1 MSDSRRRFTRIG
13 LGLVAVTALGLV
25 VAFAL
30 GWFSTPKG
38 GNPPPATDGRPRLLV
53 LVVFDQLRGDYPAR
67 WQNEFGEG
75 GFRRL
80 QNEGAWY
87 TECHYPFAGTL
98 TAAGHAAV
106 LTGCSPDK
114 HGIVG
119 NDWYDRAAGGPVY
132 CVASPR
138 HTRVP
143 PAPPYEGKDKEKK
156 LAVSR
161 VSPDTL
167 KAQPFAD
174 ALKDATGGKAR
185 VVALSFKDRSAIL
198 PGGRKPDACY
208 WLDTDTGEFITSTYY
223 RESPHPWVEAFNRR
237 RPADRWFGKD
247 WTRLRSDLDYEK
259 LSGRDDVAG
268 EGTGVKQG
276 RTFPHPMDGGLKAP
290 GAAYYQALYTSPFGN
305 ELLLDLAK
313 EAIDA
318 EGLGRGEATDLLCV
332 SFTSNDPV
340 GHVWGPDS
348 QEVLDTTLR
357 SDLTLKGLLD
367 HLDVTVGKDRYLLAL
382 TADHGVCPLPEVA
395 RAQGKDAG
403 RIPPTL
409 LGRDTEAFLEKTFGD
424 GSGTKR
430 RWVDVVSNGWVFLNQ
445 KLLRD
450 RSLEPAKVEQALA
463 DWLKTQ
469 PGILTTYPC
478 SRLVAGLPKDDVIGQ
493 RVLRSF
499 YPDRCGD
506 VAVVT
511 KPYYL
516 PGSEFATGTTHGSPH
531 SYDTHVPLMVY
542 GPGVRPGVRKEM
554 VSPASVA
561 AIFARAA
568 GIGPPA
574 DADAPLP
581 ADLFEAN

>member
-1 MSDSRRRFTRIG
+1 MADLRKRRIQIVLGLAAVAG
-13 LGLVAVTALGLV
+13 LGLA

-30 GWFSTPKG
+30 GLFSIPKRDE
-38 GNPPPATDGRPRLLV
+38 PPPASDGRPRLLV

-67 WQNEFGEG
+67 WENEFGEG

-80 QNEGAWY
+80 QKDGAWY
-87 TECHYPFAGTL
+87 TDCHYPFAATL
-98 TAAGHAAV
+98 TAAGHATV

-114 HGIVG
+114 HGIVA
-119 NDWYDRAAGGPVY
+119 NDWYDRAASGTVY

-138 HTRVP
+138 HSRVP
-143 PAPPYEGKDKEKK
+143 APAPDAKSEKK
-156 LAVSR
+156 AKPG

-167 KAQPFAD
+167 KAQSFAD

-208 WLDTDTGEFITSTYY
+208 WLDTDAGEFVTSTYY
-223 RESPHPWVEAFNRR
+223 RESPHSWVEAFNRR
-237 RPADRWFGKD
+237 RPADRWFGMD
-247 WTRLRSDLDYEK
+247 WTRLRPDLDYGK

-276 RTFPHPMDGGLKAP
+276 RTFPHPMDGGLKSP
-290 GAAYYQALYTSPFGN
+290 GPAYYQAIYTSPFGN

-318 EGLGRGEATDLLCV
+318 EGLGKGEATDLLCV

-357 SDLTLKGLLD
+357 SDLVLKGLLD
-367 HLDVTVGKDRYLLAL
+367 HLDATVGKDRYLLAL

-395 RAQGKDAG
+395 RAQGKEAG
-403 RIPPTL
+403 RIPPAL
-409 LGRDTEAFLEKTFGD
+409 LGRDTEAFLEKTFGAGD
-424 GSGTKR
+424 GAKR
-430 RWVDVVSNGWVFLNQ
+430 RWVDAASNGWVFLNQ

-450 RSLEPAKVEQALA
+450 RGLESAKVEQALA

-469 PGILTTYPC
+469 PGVLTAYPR
-478 SRLVAGLPKDDVIGQ
+478 SVLVKGVPADDEIGQ

-506 VAVVT
+506 VAVVV

-531 SYDTHVPLMVY
+531 PYDTHVPLMVY
-542 GPGVRPGVRKEM
+542 GPGVRKGVRKER
-554 VSPASVA
+554 VSPAGVA

-574 DADAPLP
+574 DADTPLP